1 MSAVNDRIKRIPP
14 RIINIKRITFFDI
27 SPPLHIDVPIHNLS
41 CYKPAYLS
49 ITILITILPCYFRL
63 KDRNYALHIL
73 VLISRMQKGLISQ
86 FRTLG
91 NEMDSMKIT
100 IVFDNTPPVVN
111 GLIADWGF
119 AALVE
124 VDGGKKI
131 LFDTGANGEI
141 LLSNMAILGIDP
153 STIDEV
159 FISHAHHDHVGG
171 LQLFLQ
177 KNNAVKLWVPPSM
190 HMIRNA
196 KDISVVHGPV
206 EMQKGIY
213 STGELDGIEQAMVVE
228 TSKGLVLLV
237 GCSHPQMKTI
247 LGTASQF
254 GTVYGIVGGLHSTN
268 PLDLKGLGLICAT
281 HCTRQKSRI
290 KALYPQA
297 YIPGGAGRV
306 IEVD

>member
-1 MSAVNDRIKRIPP
+1 
-14 RIINIKRITFFDI
+14 
-27 SPPLHIDVPIHNLS
+27 
-41 CYKPAYLS
+41 
-49 ITILITILPCYFRL
+49 
-63 KDRNYALHIL
+63 
-73 VLISRMQKGLISQ
+73 
-86 FRTLG
+86 
-91 NEMDSMKIT
+91 MKIT

-111 GLIADWGF
+111 GLKADWGF

-141 LLSNMAILGIDP
+141 LLSNMSILGFDP

-171 LQLFLQ
+171 LQQFLRI
-177 KNNAVKLWVPPSM
+177 NSTVKLWVPPSM
-190 HMIRNA
+190 HMVRNV
-196 KDISVVHGPV
+196 KETVVVHGPT
-206 EMQKGIY
+206 ELHKGIF
-213 STGELDGIEQAMVVE
+213 STGELEGIEQSMVVE

-254 GTVYGIVGGLHSTN
+254 GEVYGIIGGLHSTS
-268 PLDLKGLGLICAT
+268 PRDLKGLGLICAT